1 LNGKEAE
8 LARPTK
14 SEAREDTRGELIE
27 AAWRLFS
34 TEGYDATP
42 VEAIL
47 EIVGLSKGTFYY
59 YFTGKEDIL
68 DAVVSHIVDE
78 MALGIKDIPNMKN
91 LSPMQKMNLFMETTS
106 NWKLANIDIISEAIK
121 VLYRDENA
129 IILHK
134 MNMRTLQEFAPA
146 LTEIIKQGV
155 EEGTFDVEYPRDT
168 AEMILLL
175 SRAMGDQQAEDML
188 HLEDDP
194 GSMQRIVR
202 RVRLYLDAM
211 ERILGASRGS
221 IFALDDGMV
230 QKFEQALKGEGVREN
245 GA

>member
-1 LNGKEAE
+1 M
-8 LARPTK
+8 ARPTK
-14 SEAREDTRGELIE
+14 AKAREDTRGELID

-47 EIVGLSKGTFYY
+47 DTVGLSKGTFYY

-68 DAVVSHIVDE
+68 DAVVSRIVDD
-78 MALGIKDIPNMKN
+78 MAKDIKDIPKMKD

-106 NWKLANIDIISEAIK
+106 SWKLSHIDIISETVK

-129 IILHK
+129 IILRK
-134 MNMRTLQEFAPA
+134 MNMRTLKEFAPTLA
-146 LTEIIKQGV
+146 EIIEEGV
-155 EEGTFDVEYPRDT
+155 EDGTFDVDYPRDA

-188 HLEDDP
+188 LLEEDP
-194 GSMQRIVR
+194 GSMRRIVR
-202 RVRLYLDAM
+202 RVRLYLDTF
-211 ERILGASRGS
+211 ERILGAPRGS
-221 IFALDDGMV
+221 IFTLDDARV
-230 QKFEQALKGEGVREN
+230 EEFEQALKGEGGRGN
-245 GA
+245 GV

>member
-1 LNGKEAE
+1 VV
-8 LARPTK
+8 ARPTK
-14 SEAREDTRGELIE
+14 AKARKDTRGELIE
-27 AAWRLFS
+27 AAWELFS
-34 TEGYDATP
+34 TAGYDATP

-47 EIVGLSKGTFYY
+47 ENVGLSKGAFYY

-78 MALGIKDIPNMKN
+78 IALGIKDIPKMEG
-91 LSPMQKMNLFMETTS
+91 LSPIEKMNRFMETTS
-106 NWKLANIDIISEAIK
+106 NWKLSNIDIISETIK

-129 IILHK
+129 IIRHK
-134 MNMRTLQEFAPA
+134 MNMRTLREFAPA
-146 LTEIIKQGV
+146 LAEIVRQGV
-155 EEGTFDVEYPRDT
+155 EEGTFDVEYPRDA

-188 HLEDDP
+188 RLEDDP

-211 ERILGASRGS
+211 ERILGAPRGS

-230 QKFEQALKGEGVREN
+230 EKFEQALKGEGVIEN

>member
-1 LNGKEAE
+1 

-14 SEAREDTRGELIE
+14 TEARKDTRGELIE

-47 EIVGLSKGTFYY
+47 EMVGLSKGTFYY
-59 YFTGKEDIL
+59 YFAGKEDIL
-68 DAVVSHIVDE
+68 DAVVSRIVDD
-78 MALGIKDIPNMKN
+78 MAKDIKDIPNMN
-91 LSPMQKMNLFMETTS
+91 DLSPMQKMNRFMETTS
-106 NWKLANIDIISEAIK
+106 NWKLSNIDIISETIK

-129 IILHK
+129 IIVRK
-134 MNMRTLQEFAPA
+134 MNMRTLRLFAPT
-146 LTEIIKQGV
+146 LEEIIKEGV
-155 EEGTFDVEYPRDT
+155 EEGTFDVEYPRDA

-188 HLEDDP
+188 QLEDDS
-194 GSMQRIVR
+194 GSMQRIMR
-202 RVRLYLDAM
+202 RVRLYLDTF
-211 ERILGASRGS
+211 ERILGAPRGS
-221 IFALDDGMV
+221 IFTLDDARV
-230 QKFEQALKGEGVREN
+230 EEFEQALKGKGGREN

>member
-1 LNGKEAE
+1 V
-8 LARPTK
+8 ARPTK
-14 SEAREDTRGELIE
+14 AEAREDTRGELIA

-68 DAVVSHIVDE
+68 DAVVGRIVDD
-78 MALGIKDIPNMKN
+78 MAKDIKDIPNMN
-91 LSPMQKMNLFMETTS
+91 DLSPMQKMNRFMETTS
-106 NWKLANIDIISEAIK
+106 SWKLANIDIISEAIK

-129 IILHK
+129 IILRK
-134 MNMRTLQEFAPA
+134 MNMRTLREFAPTLA
-146 LTEIIKQGV
+146 EIIRQGI
-155 EEGTFDVEYPRDT
+155 EDGAFDVEYPRDA

-188 HLEDDP
+188 LLEEDP

-202 RVRLYLDAM
+202 RVRLYLDTF
-211 ERILGASRGS
+211 ERILGAPRGS
-221 IFALDDGMV
+221 IFTLDDARV
-230 QKFEQALKGEGVREN
+230 EEFEQALKGEGVREN
-245 GA
+245 GS

>member
-1 LNGKEAE
+1 

-14 SEAREDTRGELIE
+14 AEAREDTRGELIA

-47 EIVGLSKGTFYY
+47 DMVGLSKGTFYY

-68 DAVVSHIVDE
+68 DAVVGRIVDD
-78 MALGIKDIPNMKN
+78 MARDIKDIPNMQD

-106 NWKLANIDIISEAIK
+106 SWKLANIDIISETIK

-129 IILHK
+129 IILRK
-134 MNMRTLQEFAPA
+134 MNMRTLREFAPTLA
-146 LTEIIKQGV
+146 EIIKQGV
-155 EEGTFDVEYPRDT
+155 EEGTFDVEHPRDA
-168 AEMILLL
+168 AEMVLLL
-175 SRAMGDQQAEDML
+175 SRAMGDRQAEDML
-188 HLEDDP
+188 KLEEDP

-202 RVRLYLDAM
+202 RVRLYLDAF
-211 ERILGASRGS
+211 ERILGAPRGS
-221 IFALDDGMV
+221 IFTLDDGV
-230 QKFEQALKGEGVREN
+230 VEEFEQALKGEGVSEN

>member
-1 LNGKEAE
+1 

-14 SEAREDTRGELIE
+14 AEAREDTRGELIA
-27 AAWRLFS
+27 AAWRFFS
-34 TEGYDATP
+34 SEGYDATT

-47 EIVGLSKGTFYY
+47 EMVGRSKGTFYY
-59 YFTGKEDIL
+59 YFAGKEDIL

-78 MALGIKDIPNMKN
+78 MALGIKDIPKMED
-91 LSPMQKMNLFMETTS
+91 LSPMEKMNRFMETTS
-106 NWKLANIDIISEAIK
+106 SWKLANIDIISETIK

-129 IILHK
+129 IIRHK
-134 MNMRTLQEFAPA
+134 MNIRTLREFAPVLA
-146 LTEIIKQGV
+146 EIIRQGI
-155 EEGTFDVEYPRDT
+155 EDGTFDVEYPRDA

-194 GSMQRIVR
+194 ESMQRIVR

-211 ERILGASRGS
+211 ERILGAPRGS
-221 IFALDDGMV
+221 IYALDDGV
-230 QKFEQALKGEGVREN
+230 VEKFEQALKGEGVREN